1 MGLPKD
7 NAAGYRL
14 GSPINFAEGLE
25 GRLLL
30 VHGTGDDNV
39 HYQGSERLVNRL
51 VELGKPFE
59 LMVYPN
65 RTHAIREG
73 AGTTLHLYN
82 LMARYLLEARW

>member
-1 MGLPKD
+1 M
-7 NAAGYRL
+7 
-14 GSPINFAEGLE
+14 
-25 GRLLL
+25 
-30 VHGTGDDNV
+30 
-39 HYQGSERLVNRL
+39 NRL